1 MQEGWDNPVS
11 TCTHTKKHTY
21 TEGGRENKLI
31 IPLFLG
37 LFKQVILL
45 WTTLFLCLSYSLVPD
60 TVEEQASLFL
70 YLMFVLNQLVYL

>member
-1 MQEGWDNPVS
+1 MQEGWDNLVS
-11 TCTHTKKHTY
+11 TCTHTEKHTY

-60 TVEEQASLFL
+60 AVEEQASLFL